1 MSMNDKTRF
10 LVKNLSRGLLWLI
23 VIVTVFIFVTS
34 LIDEVHF
41 EAFLE
46 PIYDEPFWVFV
57 VFMTSEVVFGIIPPE
72 LFMLLS
78 AQKEDIVMYSIS
90 IGMFAVL
97 SYIAG
102 VIGFYIGRV
111 LENTKVFKY
120 IYTHFLEKYVSY
132 LRRFGGFLIVVASLT
147 PLPFSAIAMLM
158 GGIGYSRN
166 KYLIFS
172 LFRFVRF
179 IVYSILIWNTNMFT

>member
-1 MSMNDKTRF
+1 MNDKTRF